1 MVDIRHI
8 VVRNETARYR
18 ASVPQGCDR
27 QGRIPEAAPAI
38 EDEPRNAR
46 PLPWYVAE
54 LVGVPPAIVTSL
66 AVVMTIIGAVGAL
79 HWWLS

>member
-1 MVDIRHI
+1 MIDSRDIG
-8 VVRNETARYR
+8 VRDEAARYR

-46 PLPWYVAE
+46 ALPWYVAE
-54 LVGVPPAIVTSL
+54 FVGVPPAIVTAL
-66 AVVMTIIGAVGAL
+66 AVVMTIIGIVGAL
-79 HWWLS
+79 HLALT